1 MLELLALTALL
12 IIAVIWLAM
21 RNGRQ
26 RAEVDTTKD
35 TLATVLKAK
44 EIENEVEALSPD
56 ALKSRSKL
64 WVRNN
69 TR

>member
-1 MLELLALTALL
+1 MLEFLILAALL
-12 IIAVIWLAM
+12 VAAVIWLAI
-21 RNGRQ
+21 RNGKQ

-35 TLATVLKAK
+35 TLATALKAK
-44 EIENEVEALSPD
+44 EVENEVEALSPD

-64 WVRNN
+64 WVRST

>member
-12 IIAVIWLAM
+12 IIAVVWLAM

-64 WVRNN
+64 WVRNS

>member
-12 IIAVIWLAM
+12 IVAVVWLAA
-21 RNGRQ
+21 RNGRK
-26 RAEVDTTKD
+26 RAEAEAAED
-35 TLATVLKAK
+35 TLATTLRAE
-44 EIENEVEALSPD
+44 EIKDEVEALSPD